1 MPLILKFSKHDEWYL
16 REGAF
21 WAIVGLHETIKGDEF
36 KLLSEMY
43 GASRHVFAR
52 SSYDAG
58 FRTILKTDKVALDRV
73 TLRESILTL
82 GETTHKPKVMLGYG
96 TGGIHEAAHRTMM
109 ILKHFDPSV
118 YQIMV
123 DDFVRYLD
131 MWEPYYQH
139 SVWLITGSK
148 WQPGIPKVLEGM
160 GPEGEPIVLALKRVQ
175 KRFDSFDRKR
185 IGKPGADL
193 EARIQ
198 AAIDGWEAK
207 HGKARQTGSA
217 SKLTNEEAGTSPPRG
232 VGP

>member
-1 MPLILKFSKHDEWYL
+1 M
-16 REGAF
+16 
-21 WAIVGLHETIKGDEF
+21 
-36 KLLSEMY
+36 
-43 GASRHVFAR
+43 FAR

-58 FRTILKTDKVALDRV
+58 FRVILKTDKVALDRV

-82 GETTHKPKVMLGYG
+82 GETTHQPKVMLGYG

-109 ILKHFDPSV
+109 ILKNFDLGV

-131 MWEPYYQH
+131 NWEPYYQH

-148 WQPGIPKVLEGM
+148 WQLGIPKVLEGL

-185 IGKPGADL
+185 IGKAGADL
-193 EARIQ
+193 ETQIQ

-207 HGKARQTGSA
+207 KSEQGPLGGRHVARELAPPWASRFPAPPQRPSA
-217 SKLTNEEAGTSPPRG
+217 SRSPRNSATMAFCA
-232 VGP
+232 